1 VPLTVTDRVG
11 VADRVGLSDGVA
23 VVESV
28 GDRDTVV
35 DKVREPVE
43 EPLGVRVLEPVAVLL
58 GVRVLVAVW
67 EGVGETEVLVVRVML
82 GVSDDDRV
90 TVGVPEGWQV

>member
-1 VPLTVTDRVG
+1 M
-11 VADRVGLSDGVA
+11 
-23 VVESV
+23 
-28 GDRDTVV
+28 
-35 DKVREPVE
+35 
-43 EPLGVRVLEPVAVLL
+43 LL